1 MLNIY
6 KKVSYSSS
14 AFITGSIFSTQGLKA
29 LIIGSICLVLSVMFL
44 TGCGQKG
51 DLYLPEEAPSN
62 VDYTIYKANKTPEA
76 KAEQALNQQ
85 KIEEAAAEDP
95 QDY

>member
-1 MLNIY
+1 MRNIY
-6 KKVSYSSS
+6 KKASYSGS
-14 AFITGSIFSTQGLKA
+14 AVLTGSILSSQGLKG
-29 LIIGSICLVLSVMFL
+29 LIAGSICLVMSVVFL

-62 VDYTIYKANKTPEA
+62 VDYTIYKGNKTPET
-76 KAEQALNQQ
+76 KAEQAVNQQ

>member
-6 KKVSYSSS
+6 KKASYSS
-14 AFITGSIFSTQGLKA
+14 AMILTGSIFSSQGLKG
-29 LIIGSICLVLSVMFL
+29 LIAASIGLVLSVIFL

-62 VDYTIYKANKTPEA
+62 IDYTIYKANKTPES
-76 KAEQALNQQ
+76 KAEQAINQQ